1 MEQIAITKTA
11 FVVKG
16 LVAAREEG
24 VGSNNSNTL
33 EDDYEEEIRETNL
46 NIYKARLTI
55 SLLI

>member
-16 LVAAREEG
+16 LVAAREG